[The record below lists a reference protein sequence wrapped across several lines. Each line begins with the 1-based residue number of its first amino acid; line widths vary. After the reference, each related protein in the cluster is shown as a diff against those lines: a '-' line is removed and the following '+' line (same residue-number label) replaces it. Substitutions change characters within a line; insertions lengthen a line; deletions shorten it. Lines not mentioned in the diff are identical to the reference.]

1 MQLQPVVG
9 LNDSPR
15 VIVGSLGD
23 IAQRLHTELQLAGY
37 SVFVEDVESA
47 VLEEARLYASWA
59 TFEVQRVAIA
69 SITLDLTLEID
80 AYEWSCIE
88 PVVRAHIEMIEA
100 RRGEASVSLGAQ
112 TYGMQY
118 AEAQRVY
125 QEQRDLLP
133 KTAFI
138 TPPYSIDLS

>member
-9 LNDSPR
+9 LNDAPR
-15 VIVGSLGD
+15 AGVGTLGE
-23 IAQRLHTELQLAGY
+23 IAQRLHSELVLSGY
-37 SVFVEDVESA
+37 SVFVEDVQSA

-59 TFEVQRVAIA
+59 AFEVQRVATA
-69 SITLDLTLEID
+69 PVTLDLTLIID
-80 AYEWSCIE
+80 AYEWSFIE
-88 PVVRAHIEMIEA
+88 PVVRAHVEMIEA

-118 AEAQRVY
+118 AEAQRIY

-133 KTAFI
+133 KNAFI
-138 TPPYSIDLS
+138 NPPYSIDLS